1 MDEFDYIVVGAGA
14 AGCVLANRLSA
25 SGKHSVAVL
34 EAGGP
39 DRNIFIKIP
48 AGFNKTVYNPKLN
61 WGYETA
67 PGPHIDGRKI
77 AFPRGKVLGGS
88 GSINGHLYVRGQSAD
103 YDMWGQLGCR
113 GWSWDDVLPYFK
125 RAETRGNG
133 GGDPA
138 VRGNSGPL
146 SIQDQRDPHVLSDAY
161 IAANEALGL
170 RRTPDY
176 NSGNQEGTF
185 LYQQMM
191 KNGRRWS
198 PADAYLRPALARP
211 NVHLIQ
217 RALAERIV
225 FEGRRAVGI
234 LYRPDGGPAT
244 TIRARRDV
252 VLSGGSINTP
262 QLLQISGVGD
272 PDWLAEIGVP
282 VVHALPGV
290 GKNLRDHYA
299 ARVSALVKGTGSLN
313 ERSHGLRL
321 VGEVIRY
328 AISRK
333 GLLTASPSHAG
344 GYLKTRPE
352 LETPDMQLYFAPA
365 SYDAGKYGTTDLD
378 TKPGMTLGCSQL
390 RPESKGHLKALSSD
404 PRVKPEIQPNYL
416 ADQID
421 RDALLAAL
429 KYLRKLLHTGPLADF
444 VDHENFP
451 GPSCVTDADWMAHA
465 RATGS
470 TTYHPVGSCKLG
482 TDPMAVVDPL
492 SMRVIGTEGLRVADA
507 SVMPTMVSGNT
518 YAATNMIAEKASDLI
533 LQRELRAAA

>member
-1 MDEFDYIVVGAGA
+1 MIEFDYIVVGAGA

-67 PGPHIDGRKI
+67 PGPHINNRTI
-77 AFPRGKVLGGS
+77 PFPRGKVLGGS

-138 VRGNSGPL
+138 VRGDSGPL
-146 SIQDQRDPHVLSDAY
+146 NIQDQRDPHALSDAF
-161 IAANEALGL
+161 ITANEALGL
-170 RRTPDY
+170 HRTPDY
-176 NSGNQEGTF
+176 NSGDQEGSF
-185 LYQQMM
+185 LYQQML

-198 PADAYLRPALARP
+198 PVDAYLRPALQRS
-211 NVHLIQ
+211 NVRLIQ

-234 LYRPDGGPAT
+234 TYRPDGGPAT

-252 VLSGGSINTP
+252 ILSGGSINTP
-262 QLLQISGVGD
+262 QLLQISGIGD
-272 PDWLAEIGVP
+272 PEWLAEIGVP

-299 ARVSALVKGTGSLN
+299 ARVSALVKGAGSLN

-352 LETPDMQLYFAPA
+352 LATPDMQLYFAPA
-365 SYDAGKYGTTDLD
+365 SYAAGSYGTSDLD
-378 TKPGMTLGCSQL
+378 PLPGMTLGCSQL
-390 RPESKGHLKALSSD
+390 RPDSIGHLKALSAD
-404 PRVKPEIQPNYL
+404 PMVKPEIQPNYL
-416 ADQID
+416 AVQSD

-429 KYLRKLLHTGPLADF
+429 KYLRRLLATSPLADF

-451 GPSCVTDADWMAHA
+451 GPDVATDDALMAHA
-465 RATGS
+465 RASGS

-482 TDPMAVVDPL
+482 TDPMAVVDPAT
-492 SMRVIGTEGLRVADA
+492 MRVIGVQGLRVADA
-507 SVMPTMVSGNT
+507 SLMPTMVSGNT
-518 YAATNMIAEKASDLI
+518 YAATNMIAEKGSDLI
-533 LQRELRAAA
+533 LAG